1 MLGLQLQETLDST
14 RLDLHE
20 QLQQLSSRS
29 RALCQAL
36 RGAVDLLLHCI
47 RTISRAA
54 SNLSTSNTP
63 GLSGDAEQLLLS
75 TANAEAI
82 AALVDL
88 TVSEVSSHN
97 PNHGWYHAL
106 TWTSLNSEAQTMTVQ
121 QWH

>member
-1 MLGLQLQETLDST
+1 MSQLQLQETLDST

-20 QLQQLSSRS
+20 RLQQLSSRS

-54 SNLSTSNTP
+54 GSLSTSGNS

-75 TANAEAI
+75 PANAEAI

-88 TVSEVSSHN
+88 TVSEVC
-97 PNHGWYHAL
+97 
-106 TWTSLNSEAQTMTVQ
+106 SLMHMAWIAQCLPVWAT
-121 QWH
+121 